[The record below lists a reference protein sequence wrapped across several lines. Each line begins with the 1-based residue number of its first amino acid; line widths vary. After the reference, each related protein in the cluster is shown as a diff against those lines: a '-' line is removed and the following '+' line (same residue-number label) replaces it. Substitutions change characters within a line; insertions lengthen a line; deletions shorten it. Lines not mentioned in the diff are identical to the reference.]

1 MKKLQIILVML
12 LCTTAVF
19 AQERT
24 ITGIVTDGDFGGEP
38 LTGATVT
45 VGEGK
50 VTNGTMTD
58 ANGHFTLTVSAS
70 TKQVKV
76 SFMGYEPHVI
86 TLKPN
91 QDKYNVTLYSS
102 VKNLNEF
109 IVTGYQQIDRRKL
122 TSAVSELIISD
133 ETVGAIK
140 NIDQALA
147 GQVAGL
153 STVAASGAPGAPMKI
168 RIRGTSSINGVQEPL
183 WVLDGIP
190 MEGNEIPAIDNLNDI
205 DDIYQTSI
213 AGLNPS
219 DIENITVLKD
229 AAATAIYGARA
240 ANGVIVITTKRGK
253 VGHPVVNFSTKL
265 TYTPR
270 ANIDRLNLL
279 NADEKVGLE
288 LELLRSGYDY
298 RQHKGGVANILD
310 ELGEYSAYQ
319 SAGWNALT
327 SEAQQRINRLRT
339 INTDWND
346 ILFRNVFNQ
355 EYNASISGGSENAHY
370 YASAG
375 YYDEQGTVK
384 GVENNRYNITLKT
397 DFKMNRILTLGVN
410 LFANQR
416 NQDSYMTDAAGF
428 TNPVYYSRM
437 ANPYFEPYNEAGQ
450 YNYDTNVQGRENEV
464 PDFNIFEER
473 ANTSRERTDRS
484 LMAIFD
490 AELKFN
496 QYLKLTSQFGLQYD
510 NYTLKRYAGHN
521 SYAMRKAKEYATY
534 MIDGVR
540 QSIFPD
546 GGTKKQS
553 EGNSNQW
560 TWKAMLEWNRRFNE
574 IHDVEL
580 MGGTEVRHVD
590 AEILTS
596 TAYGYDDRTLTTQ
609 PVLFPTESI
618 GQRYPLHEESHTEN
632 AYVSWFSTGSYTL
645 LHRYTLGASV
655 RFDGSD
661 VFGVAKKYRYLPLY
675 SFSGLWRAKDE
686 KFMEGLKW
694 VEMLNLRASYGL
706 QGNIDKN
713 TSPYLIGTFDK
724 LSVLPGTVETVIAAE
739 TAPNPDLKWEKTK
752 NVNVGLDMGFLHNRI
767 RLNVDFYYR
776 RSTDLISSRQLPLET
791 GFAMTTVNWASME
804 NQGWEFSLNTRNIS
818 TKDFTWTSSVNLGL
832 NTNKILNETVAENST
847 YPSREGHPVGAIFAY
862 KTAGLDSDG
871 YPLFLAEDG
880 TKQTA
885 AEFFHLNRFGA
896 STLTAEQ
903 QRNLYTYMGTNE
915 PRVAGGFINTFEW
928 RDWLLNVNF
937 MFNLGMKVRVQ
948 PSYSPT
954 YFDRGLNTNH
964 DILRRWTVDGTENSS
979 LSAAYPTLMTN
990 TAARASEYTHFSEYQ
1005 TYSMLDVWVR
1015 KQNYCRLQSLRL
1027 GYRIPKKLLTHIGIT
1042 SASLSLE
1049 ARNLFVIASNY
1060 NNYLDPETM
1069 GNPYAQPISKSFIFG
1084 LNVNF

>member
-1 MKKLQIILVML
+1 MKRFYTMMFL
-12 LCTTAVF
+12 LMAAVTLF

-24 ITGIVTDGDFGGEP
+24 ITGTVKDGDFNGEP
-38 LTGATVT
+38 LMGATVA

-50 VTNGTMTD
+50 VTKGTVTDINGQYTLVVQASTKK
-58 ANGHFTLTVSAS
+58 LTVSY
-70 TKQVKV
+70 
-76 SFMGYEPHVI
+76 MGYESRTI

-91 QDKYNVTLYSS
+91 QNKYDVTLYSS
-102 VKNLNEF
+102 SKGLGEV

-122 TSAVSELIISD
+122 TAAVSEVKISD
-133 ETVGAIK
+133 ETVGAVK

-168 RIRGTSSINGVQEPL
+168 RIRGTASINGVQEPL

-219 DIENITVLKD
+219 DIDNITVLKD

-240 ANGVIVITTKRGK
+240 ANGVIVITTKKGK
-253 VGHPVVNFSTKL
+253 MGRPVVNFSTKL
-265 TYTPR
+265 TYSPR
-270 ANIDRLNLL
+270 ASIDRLNLL

-288 LELLRSGYDY
+288 LDLLRSGYDY

-310 ELGEYSAYQ
+310 ELGEFATYQ
-319 SAGWNALT
+319 TGGWDALS

-346 ILFRNVFNQ
+346 ILFRNVLNQ

-397 DFKMNRILTLGVN
+397 DFKMNKILKIGVS

-416 NQDSYMTDAAGF
+416 KQSSFMTDTGGF

-437 ANPYFEPYNEAGQ
+437 ANPYFEPYDANGY

-473 ANTSRERTDRS
+473 ANTSKERIDRS
-484 LMAIFD
+484 VMAILD

-496 QYLKLTSQFGLQYD
+496 QHLKLTSQFGLQHD
-510 NYTLKRYAGHN
+510 NYTMKRYAGHD
-521 SYAMRKAKEYATY
+521 SYAMRKAKAYATY
-534 MIDGVR
+534 MIDGER
-540 QSIFPD
+540 KSIFPD
-546 GGTKKQS
+546 GGMKRQG
-553 EGNSNQW
+553 ESNTDQW
-560 TWKAMLEWNRRFNE
+560 TWKAMLEWNQRFNE

-580 MGGTEVRHVD
+580 MGGTEVRHV
-590 AEILTS
+590 ESELLTS

-618 GQRYPLHEESHTEN
+618 GQRYPLHEETHTEN
-632 AYVSWFSTGSYTL
+632 AYVSWYATGSYTFQ
-645 LHRYTLGASV
+645 HRYTLGASV

-675 SFSGLWRAKDE
+675 SFSGLWRAKEE
-686 KFMEGLKW
+686 KFMEAANWL
-694 VEMLNLRASYGL
+694 EELNLRASYGL

-713 TSPYLIGTFDK
+713 TSPYLIGTFNK
-724 LSVLPGTVETVIAAE
+724 ISVLPDNVETIIAAE
-739 TAPNPDLKWEKTK
+739 TAPNPNLKWEKTK
-752 NVNVGLDMGFLHNRI
+752 NVNVGLDMGLLHNRI
-767 RLNVDFYYR
+767 RLTVDYYYR

-804 NQGWEFSLNTRNIS
+804 NKGWEFALNTRNVA
-818 TKDFTWTSSVNLGL
+818 TDKFTWTTSLNLGF

-847 YPSREGHPVGAIFAY
+847 YPAREGYPVGAIFAY
-862 KTAGLDSDG
+862 KTAGIDADG
-871 YPLFLAEDG
+871 YPLFEAKDG
-880 TKQTA
+880 TTQTA
-885 AEFFHLNRFGA
+885 AEFFKLNRFGA

-903 QRNLYTYMGTNE
+903 QRNLYTYMGTTE
-915 PRVAGGFINTFEW
+915 PKCSGGFINTFELG
-928 RDWLLNVNF
+928 DWQLNINF
-937 MFNLGMKVRVQ
+937 MFNLGMKVRTQ
-948 PSYSPT
+948 PSYSNT

-964 DILRRWTVDGTENSS
+964 DILHRWVAGTTDTSGVLPALLTS
-979 LSAAYPTLMTN
+979 TT
-990 TAARASEYTHFSEYQ
+990 ARASEYTHFSEYN
-1005 TYSMLDVWVR
+1005 TYSMLDLWVR
-1015 KQNYCRLQSLRL
+1015 KQNYCRLQSVRL
-1027 GYRIPKKLLTHIGIT
+1027 GYRIPKKYLTPIGIT
-1042 SASLSLE
+1042 GASLSLE

-1060 NNYLDPETM
+1060 DNYLDPETM
-1069 GNPYAQPISKSFIFG
+1069 GNPYAQPIPKSFIFG
-1084 LNVNF
+1084 VNVNF